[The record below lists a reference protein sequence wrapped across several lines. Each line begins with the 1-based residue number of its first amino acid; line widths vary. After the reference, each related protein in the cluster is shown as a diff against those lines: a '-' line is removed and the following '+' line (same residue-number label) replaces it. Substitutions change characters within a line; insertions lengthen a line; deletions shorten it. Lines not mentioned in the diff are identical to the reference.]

1 MDTGSRHE
9 TKVGVRGTL
18 GSNEAELPTLSV
30 TGTFRDEVKLDAAAS
45 ELGIAANEDN
55 SALNA
60 APWSSG
66 S

>member
-1 MDTGSRHE
+1 MDTGSR
-9 TKVGVRGTL
+9 R
-18 GSNEAELPTLSV
+18 SNEAELPTLSVTVPNSV